1 VLLLQPAHPSSP
13 AAEAIV
19 RLRGELLAAGY
30 TVRVADLPETG
41 GVRAALEPA
50 ARPAGVDAVVALFGD
65 LPQDPGL
72 LWVIDR
78 ASGRT
83 VTRPIPHDVEGA
95 RSAQILSVR
104 ALELLRAS
112 FLEAALPA
120 AAGTPAPKSS
130 PASPGTARTGAAGAA
145 AGAVPP
151 AARAANDVIGTAPRS
166 GDTRNERGFSPPAA
180 RAPNDVIGTA
190 PRSGDTRTERG
201 FSPPAT
207 VTPREQEAPEPVP
220 GAATAHTAGVEA
232 RPPGRVAIEA
242 GGLVL
247 GSLEGMPPAVLP
259 LLRLTLV
266 PVERW
271 PLRARLSVAGLGPAA
286 RVNGAEAHAEVSRR
300 LATLEALWPFR
311 LGRRWQPFV
320 SLGAGAA
327 HVAAQGFAA
336 AGGATARTASAW
348 AFVADVGAGLQL
360 GLSRR
365 VYLGG
370 EVHLQGEAPYPTV
383 RYLGN
388 QLAAE
393 GRPTLVAGLSLL
405 VWL

>member
-1 VLLLQPAHPSSP
+1 MLLLQPPHPTAA

-30 TVRVADLPETG
+30 AVRVADVPETV
-41 GVRAALEPA
+41 GVRAALEPP
-50 ARPAGVDAVVALFGD
+50 ARPPGVDAVVALFGD
-65 LPQDPGL
+65 VPQSPGL

-83 VTRPIPHDVEGA
+83 VTRPIPHDVEGV

-120 AAGTPAPKSS
+120 PGGPAAPKSS
-130 PASPGTARTGAAGAA
+130 PASPGPARAGAA
-145 AGAVPP
+145 APAGGPVPP
-151 AARAANDVIGTAPRS
+151 TARAADDVAAPRS
-166 GDTRNERGFSPPAA
+166 GGARNER
-180 RAPNDVIGTA
+180 
-190 PRSGDTRTERG
+190 E

-207 VTPREQEAPEPVP
+207 VAAPREQEEALEPVP
-220 GAATAHTAGVEA
+220 GAASAHTPTVPA
-232 RPPGRVAIEA
+232 RAPGRMAIEA
-242 GGLVL
+242 GALVL

-259 LLRLTLV
+259 LFRLTLV

-271 PLRARLSVAGLGPAA
+271 PLCARLGVAGLGPAA
-286 RVNGAEAHAEVSRR
+286 RVHGAQADAEVSHQ

-327 HVAAQGFAA
+327 HVAAQGFPRAGGAA
-336 AGGATARTASAW
+336 AGTASAW
-348 AFVADVGAGLQL
+348 AFVADLGAGLHV
-360 GLSRR
+360 GLSRHLS
-365 VYLGG
+365 LGG
-370 EVHLQGEAPYPTV
+370 EVHLQGEAPYPAV
-383 RYLGN
+383 HYLGA
-388 QLAAE
+388 QLATE
-393 GRPTLVAGLSLL
+393 GRPTLVGALSLL